1 MKETEKL
8 KLKLP
13 ENSDWA
19 DIVALNDNFQT
30 LDRWL
35 EQLRSD
41 IIAKLNDTPA
51 KEHTHTRKDI
61 TDFPTSLPAS
71 DVYPWAK
78 QPSKPAYTVGEV
90 GAAPSGHTHDG
101 RYYTEAEVNS
111 LLSSIK
117 NRLTKLEGSVD
128 MAKLVYT
135 SSCNGIGGS
144 PGTYANADFIVVKPV
159 GLVSSTVTSNASS
172 GYAATTSQVAPSDG
186 YKIMKGCSGQAT
198 VYMYFGGRN
207 SFFSFSNVTV
217 NYGSDG
223 AVTFSNIAE
232 YGQVYCNI
240 EFYKQ

>member
-1 MKETEKL
+1 
-8 KLKLP
+8 
-13 ENSDWA
+13 
-19 DIVALNDNFQT
+19 
-30 LDRWL
+30 
-35 EQLRSD
+35 
-41 IIAKLNDTPA
+41 
-51 KEHTHTRKDI
+51 
-61 TDFPTSLPAS
+61 
-71 DVYPWAK
+71 
-78 QPSKPAYTVGEV
+78 
-90 GAAPSGHTHDG
+90 
-101 RYYTEAEVNS
+101 
-111 LLSSIK
+111 
-117 NRLTKLEGSVD
+117 

-135 SSCNGIGGS
+135 LSCNGIGGS